1 MTFNTLDIVVIILF
15 FLSMIVIGVMSYFR
29 SKNSEDYFVAGGK
42 LPWWLAGISHHVSGH
57 SGAVFVAYAAVA
69 YTHGFTMYMWWAFPV
84 AIVIIASA
92 KIFPVYWVRLRQQ
105 LHIQSPLEYLSIR
118 YNVWTQQIV
127 AWTGVLLKVFDV
139 GAKWA
144 AIGILLNVV
153 AGIPMTTGILISGVV
168 TIIYVT
174 FGGLWGVII
183 TDLIQFIVQVMGG
196 VVMFVLVVKQLG
208 GIDSIINV
216 WDRLP
221 PGNSQ
226 LFNDPYTAAFVGVM
240 FFVYFLSYNGGSWS
254 LATRYI
260 SSPNEKEASKA
271 ARLSGYLY
279 LFWPLILFFPM
290 WAAPVILPG
299 LENPSESYGWLMVKI
314 LPQGMIGLVIAS
326 LFAATMGMT
335 SSDVNTIA
343 AVITRD
349 ILPVVSKKFKDDTHS
364 LRTARITTFMFT
376 LATIGIALNYE
387 RFGGVL
393 GLIVNW
399 FAALLGPTAMP
410 LMFGLLPMFKKC
422 GPTAAITSIIA
433 GLLTFVITKNIHLN
447 SLALEVGLPTIVAAI
462 VFISV
467 GFFTKKVPA
476 KVEELVAALK
486 VSKTEGVYGDRK
498 L

>member
-1 MTFNTLDIVVIILF
+1 MTFNTLDLVVIILF
-15 FLSMIVIGVMSYFR
+15 FLSMIIIGVMSYFK

-84 AIVIIASA
+84 AIVIIATA
-92 KIFPVYWVRLRQQ
+92 KIFPVYWVRLRKE

-118 YNVWTQQIV
+118 YNILTQQIV
-127 AWTGVLLKVFDV
+127 AWTGVLLKIFDV

-144 AIGILLNVV
+144 AIGILLHVV
-153 AGIPMTTGILISGVV
+153 AGIPMTTGILVSGVV
-168 TIIYVT
+168 TLVYVT

-183 TDLIQFIVQVMGG
+183 TDLIQFIVQVLGG
-196 VVMFVLVVKQLG
+196 IVMFVLVVNRLG
-208 GIDSIINV
+208 GVSSITGM
-216 WDRLP
+216 WSRLP
-221 PGNSQ
+221 PGHSD
-226 LFNDPYTAAFVGVM
+226 LFNDPYTAGFVMVM
-240 FFVYFLSYNGGSWS
+240 FFVYFLSYNGGIWS

-271 ARLSGYLY
+271 ARLSGILY
-279 LFWPLILFFPM
+279 LVWPLILFFPM
-290 WAAPVILPG
+290 WAAPIILPG
-299 LENPSESYGWLMVKI
+299 LANPAESYGWLMVKI

-349 ILPVVSKKFKDDTHS
+349 ILPVVSNKFRHDKHS
-364 LRTARITTFMFT
+364 LRTARATTFIFT

-387 RFGGVL
+387 QFGGVL

-410 LMFGLLPMFKKC
+410 LIFGLLPVFKSC
-422 GPTAAITSIIA
+422 GPKAAISSIVA
-433 GLLTFVITKNIHLN
+433 GLITFIITKDMHLN
-447 SLALEVGLPTIVAAI
+447 SLALEVGLPTIVSAI
-462 VFISV
+462 VFI
-467 GFFTKKVPA
+467 GAGLATKTVPVKV
-476 KVEELVAALK
+476 KDLIAALK
-486 VSKTEGVYGDRK
+486 KTT
-498 L
+498 

>member
-1 MTFNTLDIVVIILF
+1 MAFNFLDIIVIILF

-69 YTHGFTMYMWWAFPV
+69 YTHGFTIFMWWALPV
-84 AIVIIASA
+84 AVVIIATA
-92 KIFPVYWVRLRQQ
+92 KIFPVYWVRLRKELQ
-105 LHIQSPLEYLSIR
+105 IQSPLEYLSIR
-118 YNVWTQQIV
+118 YNVATQQII
-127 AWTGVLLKVFDV
+127 AWTGVLLKIFDV

-144 AIGILLNVV
+144 AIGILLHVV
-153 AGIPMTTGILISGVV
+153 AGISMTTGILVSGVV
-168 TIIYVT
+168 TLIYVT

-183 TDLIQFIVQVMGG
+183 TDLIQFIVQVLGG
-196 VVMFVLVVKQLG
+196 IVMFVLVVNRLG
-208 GIDSIINV
+208 GLNSITEV

-221 PGNSQ
+221 PEHSA
-226 LFNDPYTAAFVGVM
+226 LFNDPYTAGFVAVM
-240 FFVYFLSYNGGSWS
+240 LFVYFLSYNGGSWS

-271 ARLSGYLY
+271 ARLSGILY
-279 LFWPLILFFPM
+279 LLWPLILFFPM

-299 LENPSESYGWLMVKI
+299 LTNPSESYGWLMVKI

-349 ILPVVSKKFKDDTHS
+349 ILPVVSSKFRNNSNS
-364 LRTARITTFMFT
+364 LRTARITTFLFT

-393 GLIVNW
+393 GLIINW
-399 FAALLGPTAMP
+399 FAALLGPTSMP
-410 LMFGLLPMFKKC
+410 LIFGLLPVFRSC
-422 GPTAAITSIIA
+422 GPRAAIASIVA
-433 GLLTFVITKNIHLN
+433 GLLTFIVTKDVELN
-447 SLALEVGLPTIVAAI
+447 SLALEVGLPTIVSAI
-462 VFISV
+462 VFITV
-467 GFFTKKVPA
+467 GLTTRTVPDKVTN
-476 KVEELVAALK
+476 LMAALK
-486 VSKTEGVYGDRK
+486 KTT
-498 L
+498 

>member
-1 MTFNTLDIVVIILF
+1 MALNTLDLVAIILF
-15 FLSMIVIGVMSYFR
+15 FLSMVIVGIISYFK

-84 AIVIIASA
+84 AIVIISTA
-92 KIFPVYWVRLRQQ
+92 KLFPVYWMRLRKELQ
-105 LHIQSPLEYLSIR
+105 IQSPLEYLSIR
-118 YNVWTQQIV
+118 YNVLTQQIV
-127 AWTGVLLKVFDV
+127 AWSGVLLKVFDV

-144 AIGILLNVV
+144 AIGILLHVV
-153 AGIPMTTGILISGVV
+153 AGISMTTGILVSGVV

-174 FGGLWGVII
+174 FGGLWGVIV
-183 TDLIQFIVQVMGG
+183 TDFIQFLVQILGG
-196 VVMFVLVVKQLG
+196 IVMFVLVVNRLG
-208 GIDSIINV
+208 GVSSITGM
-216 WDRLP
+216 WKQLP
-221 PGNSQ
+221 PGHSS

-240 FFVYFLSYNGGSWS
+240 FFVYFLSYNGGIWS

-260 SSPNEKEASKA
+260 SSPNEREASKA
-271 ARLSGYLY
+271 AQLSGILY

-290 WAAPVILPG
+290 WAAPIILPG
-299 LENPSESYGWLMVKI
+299 LANPAESYGWLMLKI

-349 ILPVVSKKFKDDTHS
+349 ILPVVSKKFRNDTHP
-364 LRTARITTFMFT
+364 LRTARTTTFLFT

-387 RFGGVL
+387 HFGGVL

-410 LMFGLLPMFKKC
+410 LIFGLLPVFKTC
-422 GPTAAITSIIA
+422 GPKAAILSIVS
-433 GLLTFVITKNIHLN
+433 GLITFIITKDMHLG
-447 SLALEVGLPTIVAAI
+447 SLALEVGLPTIVSGI
-462 VFISV
+462 VFIGVGLATKSV
-467 GFFTKKVPA
+467 PEKVTK
-476 KVEELVAALK
+476 LIAALK
-486 VSKTEGVYGDRK
+486 KPV
-498 L
+498 

>member
-1 MTFNTLDIVVIILF
+1 MSFNILDLIVIIF
-15 FLSMIVIGVMSYFR
+15 FFVSMVIIGIMSYFK

-84 AIVIIASA
+84 AVVIITTA
-92 KIFPVYWVRLRQQ
+92 KIFPVYWVRLRKVLQ
-105 LHIQSPLEYLSIR
+105 IQSPLEYLSVR
-118 YNVWTQQIV
+118 YNVLTQQIV

-144 AIGILLNVV
+144 AIGILLHVV
-153 AGIPMTTGILISGVV
+153 AGISMTTGILVSGIV
-168 TIIYVT
+168 TLIYVT

-183 TDLIQFIVQVMGG
+183 TDLIQFIVQVLGG
-196 VVMFVLVVKQLG
+196 IVMFVLVVKRLG
-208 GIDSIINV
+208 GINSITKM
-216 WDRLP
+216 WHSLP
-221 PGNSQ
+221 PNHSH
-226 LFNDPYTAAFVGVM
+226 LFNEPYTAGFVMAM
-240 FFVYFLSYNGGSWS
+240 FFIYFFSYNGGIWS

-271 ARLSGYLY
+271 ARLSGILY
-279 LFWPLILFFPM
+279 LIWPLILFFPM
-290 WAAPVILPG
+290 WAAPIILPG
-299 LENPSESYGWLMVKI
+299 LPNPSESYGWLMVKI
-314 LPQGMIGLVIAS
+314 LPQGMIGLVISS

-349 ILPVVSKKFKDDTHS
+349 ILPVVSNKFRDDLHS
-364 LRTARITTFMFT
+364 LRTARVTTFIFT
-376 LATIGIALNYE
+376 LATVAIALNYE

-410 LMFGLLPMFKKC
+410 IIFGLLPVFKSC
-422 GPTAAITSIIA
+422 GPKAAIASITA
-433 GLLTFVITKNIHLN
+433 GLITFIITKETKLN
-447 SLALEVGLPTIVAAI
+447 SLALEVALPSLVSAI
-462 VFISV
+462 VFIGV
-467 GFFTKKVPA
+467 GLMTRTVPEKVNN
-476 KVEELVAALK
+476 LIAALK
-486 VSKTEGVYGDRK
+486 KTT
-498 L
+498 